1 MPDKYI
7 YIILVCVEC
16 AYVWISLLLFFLL
29 NSFFSLGNENDNDDD
44 KLTKRILEN
53 KQHVSDE

>member
-16 AYVWISLLLFFLL
+16 AYVWISLLFFLL
-29 NSFFSLGNENDNDDD
+29 TSSFSLGNENDTDDD
-44 KLTKRILEN
+44 ELTKKLLEN